1 MHNRQNESV
10 SQHSY
15 QTAII
20 ANALGLIDKEVFDLN
35 TDANL
40 ASSLALYHDATE
52 VLTGDMPT
60 PVKYRSEAMR
70 TAYSEA
76 EKDAVEQLLSYLP
89 LELKSAYQKYLMP
102 NENSREYQLVKF
114 ADKISALI
122 KCIEEVASGNNDFLA
137 AKKTT
142 VAVLDKITDKT
153 VQYFLDN
160 FVGAFSLNLDELVG
174 K

>member
-20 ANALGLIDKEVFDLN
+20 ANALGLIDKEVFDLD

-40 ASSLALYHDATE
+40 ASSIALYHDATE

-70 TAYSEA
+70 NAYCEA
-76 EKDAVEQLLSYLP
+76 EKDAAEQLLSHLP
-89 LELKSAYQKYLMP
+89 EKLKPAYQNLLVPY
-102 NENSREYQLVKF
+102 ENSREYQLVKF

-122 KCIEEVASGNNDFLA
+122 KCIEETSSGNNDFLV

-142 VAVLDKITDKT
+142 ADILDNVSDKT
-153 VQYFLDN
+153 VKYFLDN
-160 FVGAFSLNLDELVG
+160 FINSFSLNLDELVE
-174 K
+174 